1 MLIFDL
7 FLIYVHVQM
16 LIILV
21 SQSTQMYDNQAA
33 RSDRREHRKKLATM
47 RQMKGSNNFVDQW
60 DLMLRDIQAVQYTDE
75 HADLTGN

>member
-1 MLIFDL
+1 
-7 FLIYVHVQM
+7 M

-47 RQMKGSNNFVDQW
+47 RQMKGSNNFVDRW
-60 DLMLRDIQAVQYTDE
+60 ELILCGIQAVKYTAE
-75 HADLTGN
+75 YADSTRN